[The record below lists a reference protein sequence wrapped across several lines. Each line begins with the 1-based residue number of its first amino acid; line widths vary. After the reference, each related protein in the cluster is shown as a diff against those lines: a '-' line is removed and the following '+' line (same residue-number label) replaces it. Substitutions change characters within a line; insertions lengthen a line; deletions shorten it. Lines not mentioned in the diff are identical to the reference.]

1 MTDMS
6 MTMGMAVQMQ
16 MKASPALIALN
27 NMLILSTLEL
37 QQAIQQELEENP
49 ALELVE
55 SEEVLCQRCGRP
67 LSGPTCIPCLQ
78 EDMRIMEAEREDYT
92 ILGDDDEFDPLMLVA
107 APPTLSENLVRDLH
121 ASLPREDH
129 FIAEYLIGS
138 LNEQGYLDTTT
149 EEVALT
155 LSVDIDRVERVLKKL
170 QDVAPVGVG
179 ARDVPECLLL
189 QLRRL
194 AAEHVTHPY
203 VERII
208 TDHWHDLAEHRY
220 GAIAQAL
227 SVPYEGV
234 VEARDFI
241 RKYLRPYPLD
251 RPDTDGGV
259 NPSEVAYL
267 TPDVIIREEQGQ
279 LIAEVVESQRY
290 FLRLSPLYQELSRQP
305 TRGDDAQVTPEEK
318 DHLTQFVGRAQ
329 LFLTNLRQRRETIRR
344 IAEYLITR
352 QEPFLR
358 HGVRYLAPLTRAEVA
373 AAIGVH
379 ESTVSRATAN
389 KHVQIPSHEVIPFSH
404 FFTASLSVKDVLLE
418 LITKERVITK
428 ERRPLTDQELVEM
441 LRERGFDVAR
451 RTVAKYRN
459 QLGIL
464 ASTLR

>member
-1 MTDMS
+1 MTMDMS
-6 MTMGMAVQMQ
+6 MTMGMAPQMQ

-37 QQAIQQELEENP
+37 QQAIQQEIEENP
-49 ALELVE
+49 ALELME
-55 SEEVLCQRCGRP
+55 SEELLCQRCGRQ
-67 LSGPTCIPCLQ
+67 LSGPTCIHCLQ
-78 EDMRIMEAEREDYT
+78 EDMRMMESEREDYT
-92 ILGDDDEFDPLMLVA
+92 LMVDDEEFDPLMLVA

-121 ASLPREDH
+121 ASLPAEEH
-129 FIAEYLIGS
+129 FIADYLVGS
-138 LNEQGYLDTTT
+138 LDEQGFLDTTVD
-149 EEVALT
+149 EVAAR
-155 LSVDIDRVERVLKKL
+155 LSIDPERVERILLKL
-170 QDVAPVGVG
+170 QEVAPVGVG

-189 QLRRL
+189 QLQRL
-194 AAEHVTHPY
+194 ATEGVTHPY

-208 TDHWHDLAEHRY
+208 RDHYRDLAEHRY
-220 GAIAQAL
+220 GAIAQTL
-227 SVPYEGV
+227 GVPYEV
-234 VEARDFI
+234 VVDAREFL
-241 RKYLRPYPLD
+241 RQYLRPYPLD
-251 RPDTDGGV
+251 RAGAEGV
-259 NPSEVAYL
+259 INPSQTAYL
-267 TPDVIIREEQGQ
+267 TPDVVIREEEGK
-279 LIAEVVESQRY
+279 LVAEVIESQRY
-290 FLRLSPLYQELSRQP
+290 FLRLSPLYQELARQP
-305 TRGDDAQVTPEEK
+305 ARGDDAQITPEEK

-358 HGVRYLAPLTRAEVA
+358 QGVRYLAPLTRAEVA

-389 KHVQIPSHEVIPFSH
+389 KHVQLPSHEVIPFAH

-418 LITKERVITK
+418 LINREP
-428 ERRPLTDQELVEM
+428 RPLTDQELVEM
-441 LRERGFDVAR
+441 LHARGFDVAR